1 MKNKLKCNG
10 KLVTV
15 NGHKIHVYVQGNKNA
30 PTILFMSGHCTVS
43 PVYDFK
49 VLYEK
54 LLPNFK
60 IIVIVI
66 VLSIILNIVGYVI
79 NNSCFSIA
87 LATLITNIINTI
99 WIYTL
104 FKETFALQ
112 MFDYLMKTYDFP
124 KDIKQWLHEKY
135 EYDED
140 LIQYYRKYCF
150 LSVIYSP
157 SDNCQSF
164 PT

>member
-1 MKNKLKCNG
+1 
-10 KLVTV
+10 
-15 NGHKIHVYVQGNKNA
+15 
-30 PTILFMSGHCTVS
+30 
-43 PVYDFK
+43 
-49 VLYEK
+49 
-54 LLPNFK
+54 
-60 IIVIVI
+60 
-66 VLSIILNIVGYVI
+66 
-79 NNSCFSIA
+79 
-87 LATLITNIINTI
+87 
-99 WIYTL
+99 
-104 FKETFALQ
+104 
-112 MFDYLMKTYDFP
+112 MKTYDFP